1 MSADT
6 TLPYQIMKLF
16 EEKMELE
23 VSSMEDDLLNMGI
36 LDSLGLMNLL
46 VHIENE
52 FGLQISID
60 DLELDNFRTIA
71 TIAEFVRQKSATC

>member
-1 MSADT
+1 MSDDT
-6 TLPYQIMKLF
+6 TLPFQIRKLF

-46 VHIENE
+46 LHIENE

-71 TIAEFVRQKSATC
+71 TIAEFIRQKSATC

>member
-6 TLPYQIMKLF
+6 TLPYQIIKLF
-16 EEKMELE
+16 EEKMNLE
-23 VSSMEDDLLNMGI
+23 VSSMEDDLVNMGV
-36 LDSLGLMNLL
+36 LDSLALMNLL

-60 DLELDNFRTIA
+60 ELEFDNFRTIA
-71 TIAEFVRQKSATC
+71 MIAEFIRQKFATC